1 MEPAAMAKPVLFG
14 PTIQN
19 AYEASLLVD
28 RGGAK
33 LVHTAQQLADAITVW
48 LNDTDAR
55 EIAGSIGKQLIEENL
70 GAVDRTLVHLREY
83 V

>member
-1 MEPAAMAKPVLFG
+1 MRLLLLFFFG
-14 PTIQN
+14 PAIQN
-19 AYEASLLVD
+19 AYEAFLLAD

-55 EIAGSIGKQLIEENL
+55 RITGSIGKQLIEENP
-70 GAVDRTLVHLREY
+70 GAVDRTLEYLPEY